1 MSTPVI
7 DRDWDPDSPLET
19 LLDQQARSQCTIT
32 TLQHQ
37 LRSFEELREQTLH
50 HISLVQVEIGE
61 LFSEGLNDDSPQSPP
76 GHRRSQQQ
84 PAFSSTLLPS
94 AHCKLTGKTAE
105 ADKIPGEST
114 AQSFSVSENV
124 SRLVDRMSLCL
135 LTDDLSGVA
144 EGGAK
149 TSSRPSSRCGAATS
163 SEECDCTS
171 TSGDSA
177 AAVEVGGV
185 RGPLE
190 AAGAEGG
197 EATDDLW
204 AALERI
210 GLLGTFLRHELEKSQ
225 LRELLLV
232 QEVQKLRGFAS
243 VSGSGSV
250 GESDEAADDAEDEGR
265 PVRPRRSLGD
275 KKLLRISELE
285 ETVDRLKKSVMSLE
299 GANVKVQLQRG
310 DGQQQNSTSE
320 NHADELR
327 LGRAFEGRGLRPLS
341 MSKRGDVTQERADDS
356 GIVAGDTLVTS
367 LVEQVKELRRER
379 EELLYM
385 VKKRVDEV
393 ERTKED
399 ELSLMRCE
407 LLRNKSD
414 VERLEDSRNYLAQKL
429 TSLDTENKALGH
441 VVVEKDQILQAM
453 QGEHAELL
461 RKTLRLEQDLR
472 SVRVH
477 LAKTEKLNRAYL
489 EELKALLHRF
499 EDLRAHAKAL
509 ESERRQNMQDRQTF
523 LDLLEGLRS
532 ETRRLE
538 MSFSVKKAEKEL
550 AQQEV
555 DLLKKDVKI
564 LTEERARSFE
574 DKRKLESS
582 AMRLREE
589 LKGVRIRLQRGEA
602 GRSTPPSEM
611 QVAEENVRLESEKQ
625 FMEELVSKQR
635 RELESLQADLERSKA
650 IRQISGDS
658 YGSDWKEEMHDLA
671 RDKSRLET
679 IVAQQ
684 RAELEALKPSSR
696 LSNPNG
702 SGDAEAEW
710 RSERAALVERNRA
723 LEAALRAHESR
734 RGAAPEDPDESEDG
748 SSRSRADRLSSTGSG
763 AQRLRDSERAHA
775 ALEAGVRRWAEERGL
790 LTECL
795 HTVEKERD
803 LLQLEMKTLHRDYL
817 SLSER
822 VGQRLAELSRRPD
835 PPSLPLSVAELLS
848 DVEYAARVG
857 SHGLGGGARA
867 TASEDDSE
875 RSHLE
880 EQCARLRRL
889 ADATHRCHSS
899 SSELGASDDGH
910 ASIRSAPV
918 ARLRSGSPSRPLSAP
933 SSWQASGVG
942 SLSARRSP
950 SANKSSIPGLG
961 SASDPLSEQLPY
973 PVSGSLATPS
983 ACLRHDRLS
992 HTPPPPPPSG
1002 ERPAPHASGSRKR
1015 WRKREESGT
1024 RPPRDDDWLSLVTS
1038 VERAPSGLSDDEQ
1051 QGDARGNATTY
1062 GQPGSLALQEVLNSC
1077 GERLAED
1084 KDVDLHNSGQPNSI
1098 MVEGED
1104 MPGRRSFLRYVQQQ
1118 GSPPTHLTPEEEG
1131 YADHIVHKY
1140 LSTSGGPAAPAPRV
1154 SC

>member
-1 MSTPVI
+1 MSSPVI

-19 LLDQQARSQCTIT
+19 LLDQQARSQSTIT
-32 TLQHQ
+32 
-37 LRSFEELREQTLH
+37 
-50 HISLVQVEIGE
+50 VQVEIGE
-61 LFSEGLNDDSPQSPP
+61 LFSGGLNDDSPQSPP
-76 GHRRSQQQ
+76 GHRRSQH

-105 ADKIPGEST
+105 AEKLPGEST
-114 AQSFSVSENV
+114 AQSLSVSENV

-144 EGGAK
+144 EGSAK
-149 TSSRPSSRCGAATS
+149 TSSRPSSRGAATS
-163 SEECDCTS
+163 SEECDCAS

-177 AAVEVGGV
+177 AAVEVAGD
-185 RGPLE
+185 RSPLE
-190 AAGAEGG
+190 TAGAEGG
-197 EATDDLW
+197 AATDDLW

-210 GLLGTFLRHELEKSQ
+210 GLLGAFLRHELEKSQ

-232 QEVQKLRGFAS
+232 QEVHKLRGF
-243 VSGSGSV
+243 GSV
-250 GESDEAADDAEDEGR
+250 GGSVGGSDEAADDAEDEGH

-299 GANVKVQLQRG
+299 GANVKMQLQRS
-310 DGQQQNSTSE
+310 DGLQQHSTSE

-399 ELSLMRCE
+399 EVSLMRCE
-407 LLRNKSD
+407 LSRNKSE

-477 LAKTEKLNRAYL
+477 LAETEKLNRAYL
-489 EELKALLHRF
+489 KELKALLHRF

-589 LKGVRIRLQRGEA
+589 LKGVRIRLQRGEV

-611 QVAEENVRLESEKQ
+611 ALAEENVRLESEKQ

-635 RELESLQADLERSKA
+635 RELEGLQADLERSKA
-650 IRQISGDS
+650 IRQISDDS
-658 YGSDWKEEMHDLA
+658 YGSDWKEEMHDLV

-696 LSNPNG
+696 RSKPNG
-702 SGDAEAEW
+702 SGDVEAEW

-723 LEAALRAHESR
+723 LEAALRAHEAR

-748 SSRSRADRLSSTGSG
+748 SSRSRADRLSSAGSG

-857 SHGLGGGARA
+857 SHGLGGGGARA

-889 ADATHRCHSS
+889 ADATHRCYSS

-933 SSWQASGVG
+933 SSWQASRPAVG
-942 SLSARRSP
+942 SLSARRSRSP
-950 SANKSSIPGLG
+950 SANKSSVPGLG

-973 PVSGSLATPS
+973 PVSGSLAAPS

-992 HTPPPPPPSG
+992 DSPPPPSG
-1002 ERPAPHASGSRKR
+1002 GRPAPHASGSRKR
-1015 WRKREESGT
+1015 WRKREESGS

-1038 VERAPSGLSDDEQ
+1038 VECAPSGLSDDEQ
-1051 QGDARGNATTY
+1051 QGDARGNAATY
-1062 GQPGSLALQEVLNSC
+1062 RQPGSLAPQEVLNSC
-1077 GERLAED
+1077 GEPLAEV
-1084 KDVDLHNSGQPNSI
+1084 KDVDPHNSGQPNSI